1 MKDYELIKRIRQGD
15 RALFGELAER
25 YYDDVF
31 RYCYYQT
38 GNEQAA
44 WDCAQ
49 ETFYR
54 LMRFLDNYTEHGR
67 FKAYLLRIA
76 LNACRDYFRRSY
88 RDEISYEDFSDSTYN
103 MVHSSHV
110 ADFSS
115 PCAPF
120 GSTNRNYSL
129 LSFSPESVVETNI
142 LIQNALNRLPAAQ
155 REAVILY
162 YYYGY
167 KQREIANITGTPL
180 STVKTRLRAG
190 AEKLQD
196 FFRNEGL
203 L

>member
-1 MKDYELIKRIRQGD
+1 MKDYELIKRIIQGD
-15 RALFGELAER
+15 RTLFGELADR

-44 WDCAQ
+44 WDCTQ

-54 LMRFLDNYTEHGR
+54 LMRFLDNYTERGK

-88 RDEISYEDFSDSTYN
+88 QDEISYEDLSDGIYDTGC
-103 MVHSSHV
+103 SSHA
-110 ADFSS
+110 ADFSL
-115 PCAPF
+115 PCTSF
-120 GSTNRNYSL
+120 GNTDRNDSL
-129 LSFSPESVVETNI
+129 LNFSPESQVETNI
-142 LIQNALNRLPAAQ
+142 LIQSALNKLPASQ

-167 KQREIANITGTPL
+167 KQREIANITGAPL

-190 AEKLQD
+190 TERLQD
-196 FFRNEGL
+196 LFRHEGL